1 MTAAGV
7 LGTGM
12 VGRTIAA
19 RLAELGYDV
28 AVGARS
34 ADSASLEP
42 FRGMA
47 GVRTGSFADAVAA
60 GDLVINA
67 TNGQHS
73 LDALAQVGSE
83 GLAGKTLLDLC
94 NNLEPVEGGFPR
106 PVSTIDNSVG
116 KRIQDAFP
124 DTYVV
129 KSLNTMNCRIMVD
142 PSLVPGDHVVF
153 LGGDD
158 AAAKDRVRELLAT
171 FGWRLEQM
179 VDLGGIDSAAATEM
193 MVAVW
198 MRVMLARGLDA
209 PPFNWAIN
217 AHSGSR

>member
-1 MTAAGV
+1 
-7 LGTGM
+7 M
-12 VGRTIAA
+12 VGQTIVA

-28 AVGARS
+28 TVGARS
-34 ADSASLEP
+34 ADSSSLEP

-60 GDLVINA
+60 SDLVINA

-73 LDALAQVGSE
+73 LDALALVGSE
-83 GLAGKTLLDLC
+83 GLSGKTLLDLS

-106 PVSTIDNSVG
+106 PASTIDNSLG

-142 PSLVPGDHVVF
+142 PSLVPGDHLVF

-158 AAAKDRVRELLAT
+158 AAAKDRVRELLAA
-171 FGWRLEQM
+171 FGWRSEQM

-198 MRVMLARGLDA
+198 MRVMLARGFDA

-217 AHSGSR
+217 AHPGNR